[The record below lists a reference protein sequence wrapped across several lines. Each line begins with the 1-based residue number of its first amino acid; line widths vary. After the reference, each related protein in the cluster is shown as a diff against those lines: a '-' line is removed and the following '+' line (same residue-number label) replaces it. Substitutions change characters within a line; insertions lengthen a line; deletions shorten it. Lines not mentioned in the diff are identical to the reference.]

1 MKDGILGLLN
11 NSDDG
16 GTTTFRAIVPKRA
29 RQRILELAHSS
40 AGGGHFGV
48 QKTVNKLKQR
58 FHWNRMTRDARDWC
72 EKCPTCNCHKI
83 QQQNR
88 APMQPIYTGEL
99 FERVAMDIIGPLPR
113 TDRGNRLILTVV
125 DHFTK
130 HVEAYALADQEAT
143 TVARVFLNKF
153 VSRYGVQ
160 YVLHTD
166 QGANFESNLFKELC
180 QMLNIKKTRTTPYHP
195 QCDGQV
201 ERMNRTIIDL
211 LKLNVRD
218 ATNNWNLNIG
228 LTLMAY
234 RNALQAS
241 TGYTSYFLLY

>member
-1 MKDGILGLLN
+1 MGFLN

-16 GTTTFRAIVPKRA
+16 VTTIYRAIVPKRA
-29 RQRILELAHSS
+29 RQRILELAHSTP
-40 AGGGHFGV
+40 GGGHFGV

-58 FHWNRMTRDARDWC
+58 FYWNRMRRDVRDWC
-72 EKCPTCNCHKI
+72 KKCPTCNRHKT

-88 APMQPIYTGEL
+88 APMQPIYTGEP
-99 FERVAMDIIGPLPR
+99 FERVALDIIGPLPK
-113 TDRGNRLILTVV
+113 TDRNNRYILTVV

-130 HVEAYALADQEAT
+130 HVEAYALADKKAT
-143 TVARVFLNKF
+143 TVARVLLNEF
-153 VSRYGVQ
+153 VSRYGVS
-160 YVLHTD
+160 YVLHID

-218 ATNNWNLNIG
+218 ATNNWD
-228 LTLMAY
+228 
-234 RNALQAS
+234 
-241 TGYTSYFLLY
+241 